1 VTESVRHNGRP
12 VMVEKS
18 KAEDRSFGR
27 PVGIDAS
34 RKRGNRLPQVASDLA
49 LYRLGTDSFVVT
61 PAPVSSRLGLPLPI
75 ATRSVAFLES
85 RGLTPAVN
93 PRGQWVPTM
102 SIVRI
107 RRATLEGW
115 SR

>member
-1 VTESVRHNGRP
+1 VTESVTHSGRP

-18 KAEDRSFGR
+18 EAEDGPFGR

-34 RKRGNRLPQVASDLA
+34 LRQGNRLPHLASDLA
-49 LYRLGTDSFVVT
+49 LYRLGTDSFVVPGVDSAGRSRYVPSHFWD
-61 PAPVSSRLGLPLPI
+61 PAAR
-75 ATRSVAFLES
+75 
-85 RGLTPAVN
+85 TPAVN
-93 PRGQWVPTM
+93 PRRQWVPTM